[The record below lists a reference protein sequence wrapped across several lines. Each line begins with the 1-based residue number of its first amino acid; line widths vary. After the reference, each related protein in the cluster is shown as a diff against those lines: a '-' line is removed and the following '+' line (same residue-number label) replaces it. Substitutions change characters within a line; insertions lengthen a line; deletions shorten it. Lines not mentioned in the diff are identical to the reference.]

1 MDPIKCFELCNSGV
15 FRIAS
20 IIYDSIEIGS
30 GTGFLTRNGL
40 VTNSHVIRSGYTK
53 TLSIRFYNENNEIR
67 ITFDEKMVLSE
78 SREDEYDYVLL
89 NINET
94 ELNNRYRFDLCNN
107 NNVKVG
113 QQVCVL
119 GYPVGFNQITYHVGY
134 ISSVYEENSVLK
146 YRIDGSINP
155 GNSGGPL
162 VSLDSGKVIGIITRA
177 ETGLLKQQFD
187 ELMESFKNNGEAF
200 KAALNSGLKIIAAG
214 VNPFEA
220 LLATQHQMEVLA
232 TNIKRSANVGIG
244 YAFSIKYLVEAIENQ
259 C

>member
-20 IIYDSIEIGS
+20 IIYDGIEIGS
-30 GTGFLTRNGL
+30 GTGFLTKNGL
-40 VTNSHVIRSGYTK
+40 VTNSHVIRSGHTE
-53 TLSIRFYNENNEIR
+53 TLSIRSYNENNEIR
-67 ITFDEKMVLSE
+67 IAFDEKMVLSE
-78 SREDEYDYVLL
+78 SGEDEYDYVLL
-89 NINET
+89 DINED
-94 ELNNRYRFDLCNN
+94 ELTNRYLFNLCNS

-113 QQVCVL
+113 QQVCFL
-119 GYPVGFNQITYHVGY
+119 GYPFGFNQITYHVGY

-187 ELMESFKNNGEAF
+187 ELMASFEKNKKALE
-200 KAALNSGLKIIAAG
+200 AALHSGLIINAAG

-220 LLATQHQMEVLA
+220 ILATQYQMEGLA
-232 TNIKRSANVGIG
+232 ANIKRSANVGIG
-244 YAFSIKYLVEAIENQ
+244 YAFSTKYLVEAIEEQ
-259 C
+259 H